1 MDDATSENYD
11 NPASHGDG
19 GTLLD
24 KGGKDDRYWF
34 EWAHRRFMEDKAD
47 RKKYDADWETNRQY
61 YGGNHWGHKIRP
73 AWKARPAPNYIFAN
87 LETAIPTMTDQRPT
101 INVVGTEEETF
112 EEADLMQ
119 DAVRD
124 VFLQNEFPDV
134 KGLYVL
140 KDQHLYGTG
149 VSKQWYD
156 PVQDRIVISHIDT
169 RWFFVAAGGMDIQTA
184 ERVSIAVNR
193 PVGAIYRDFPHLRGK
208 IKGGVWDESLTHH
221 AVTANKM
228 YEQDQMHVMTD
239 TGAMV
244 GTGGNEG
251 GGEGGEAR
259 FATQLEIWDRDKT
272 GQVWVSI
279 FVNGV
284 MARRGKSPYRS
295 GRPTKRRRLGLF
307 PFARC
312 LCYPI
317 GSQFW
322 GMSEVTQ
329 QRGPQDAI
337 NRTEAQIAD
346 YIRMVAAAY
355 MRIPKASHVSLK
367 DITNRLASFIVY
379 DGQQPPDW
387 MPAPGCPPE
396 FFKHVDT
403 QKLHLDN
410 ISGIFDA
417 SRGQLPASK
426 VSGVAIQSLQAMTAG
441 RIGLKTRMFESYLR
455 EVALQV
461 IELIKQYYQDRVIR
475 VGKRYVWI
483 NKFKRDE
490 ATGDPVIDE
499 ATGKPVIEN
508 DVSDV
513 DFDVEIGVGSTLPVD
528 KGVRFEQAM
537 EWRAAGAL
545 SKKGLLR
552 RSGLSED
559 EVEQELEDLRT
570 EEQEEMQ
577 KALQAEQAAQAA
589 APQPAAPTA
598 PEGEEAPVAEA
609 AATPASAADATGMP
623 SDEEIAAL
631 EAEAANS

>member
-1 MDDATSENYD
+1 MNEPSGENYD
-11 NPASHGDG
+11 NPASHGDA
-19 GTLLD
+19 GTRLD

-47 RKKYDADWETNRQY
+47 RKKYDSDWESNRQY

-87 LETAIPTMTDQRPT
+87 LETVIPTMTDQRPT
-101 INVVGTEEETF
+101 INIVGTEEETA
-112 EEADLMQ
+112 EQGDLMQ

-134 KGLYVL
+134 KGVYVL
-140 KDQHLYGTG
+140 KDVHLYGTG
-149 VSKQWYD
+149 ISKQWFD

-169 RWFFVAAGGMDIQTA
+169 RWFFVSGGGLDIQGA
-184 ERVSIAVNR
+184 ERVSVAVNR
-193 PVGAIYRDFPHLRGK
+193 PLGAIYRDYPHLQGK
-208 IKGGVWDESLTHH
+208 VQGGAWDENLTHH
-221 AVTANKM
+221 AVFANKL
-228 YEQDQMHVMTD
+228 YEQDQMSVMTD
-239 TGAMV
+239 TGEMV
-244 GTGGNEG
+244 GTGGNDG
-251 GGEGGEAR
+251 GQGGETR
-259 FATQLEIWDRDKT
+259 YATELQIWDRDKK
-272 GQVWVSI
+272 GQVWLSI
-279 FVNGV
+279 FVNGQ
-284 MARRGKSPYRS
+284 MARRGPGPYRS
-295 GRPTKRRRLGLF
+295 GRPSKRRRLGLF

-312 LCYPI
+312 LCYPL

-355 MRIPKASHVSLK
+355 MRIPKGAHVSLK

-379 DGQQPPDW
+379 DGQQAPDW

-410 ISGIFDA
+410 ISGVFDA
-417 SRGQLPASK
+417 SRGQLPSSK
-426 VSGVAIQSLQAMTAG
+426 ASGVAIQSLQAMTAG
-441 RIGLKTRMFESYLR
+441 RVGLKTRMFESYLLDVSR
-455 EVALQV
+455 QV
-461 IELIKQYYQDRVIR
+461 IELVKQYYQDRVVR

-490 ATGDPVIDE
+490 QTGDPMIDPN
-499 ATGKPVIEN
+499 TMKPVIEN
-508 DVSDV
+508 DVSDME
-513 DFDVEIGVGSTLPVD
+513 FDVEIGVGSTLPVD

-537 EWRAAGAL
+537 EWRSAGAI

-559 EVEQELEDLRT
+559 EVNQELEDLKA
-570 EEQEEMQ
+570 EEQEEMA

-589 APQPAAPTA
+589 APPPAAGAPPEEGGAPAAPAEEEAAPAA
-598 PEGEEAPVAEA
+598 PEGQ
-609 AATPASAADATGMP
+609 GMP
-623 SDEEIAAL
+623 SEDEVAAL
-631 EAEAANS
+631 EAESGA